1 MTERDLVLVNDLME
15 ICKLSDSPTINAFKL
30 GLIRGKCEQYL
41 SDHAEEK
48 EYPWNEIDP
57 EEKTGPVTTGKV
69 LNRSENSS
77 KSCTDEKKPTFE
89 EFCKQ
94 ETEKS
99 SDDYI
104 IKLLERRASHMNLKF
119 EISKRWLSD
128 NTCKFI
134 LKMLNDKGIVTMSD
148 FVTIFDDPDMY
159 QALLYPQSAK
169 SEIRKKLYSKFPNE
183 LQDSDRKKFAE
194 LYNTA
199 NDVPS
204 DKDPNGVGISSKNM
218 LRNFLCPDTKSNDA
232 YTSRYVNGFVKNGI
246 NNVNQLY
253 FFLQKNGLN
262 AITKIKGVG
271 HISESIVALY
281 AKMKEA

>member
-48 EYPWNEIDP
+48 EYTWNEVDS
-57 EEKTGPVTTGKV
+57 EEETGPVTTGKV

-89 EFCKQ
+89 EFC
-94 ETEKS
+94 EKEAEKN
-99 SDDYI
+99 DEYI

-134 LKMLNDKGIVTMSD
+134 SKMLNDKGIVTMSD
-148 FVTIFDDPDMY
+148 FVIIFDDPDMY
-159 QALLYPQSAK
+159 QALLYPQSVK
-169 SEIRKKLYSKFPNE
+169 SELRNKLYSKFPKD
-183 LQDSDRKKFAE
+183 LQDSDRKKFAD

-199 NDVPS
+199 NDGTDIS
-204 DKDPNGVGISSKNM
+204 YKDILS
-218 LRNFLCPDTKSNDA
+218 NFLFPDIKSKDA
-232 YTSRYVNGFVKNGI
+232 YVTRYTNALAKNNI

-262 AITKIKGVG
+262 AVNKLKGIG
-271 HISESIVALY
+271 HISDSIVALY

>member
-1 MTERDLVLVNDLME
+1 MTKGDLVLVNDLIE
-15 ICKLSDSPTINAFKL
+15 ISKLDRDPTVNAFKL

-41 SDHAEEK
+41 SDHSEEK
-48 EYPWNEIDP
+48 EYPFNEVDS
-57 EEKTGPVTTGKV
+57 EDSGPVTTGKV
-69 LNRSENSS
+69 LNRSENPS
-77 KSCTDEKKPTFE
+77 KSCTDDEKKPTFE

-94 ETEKS
+94 EAEK

-119 EISKRWLSD
+119 EISKRWVSD

-134 LKMLNDKGIVTMSD
+134 MKMLNDKGIVTMSD

-159 QALLYPQSAK
+159 NALLYPQSVK
-169 SEIRKKLYSKFPNE
+169 SELRNKLYSKFPKD
-183 LQDSDRKKFAE
+183 LQDSDRKKFAD

-204 DKDPNGVGISSKNM
+204 DKDPNGVGISSINM
-218 LRNFLCPDTKSNDA
+218 LRNFLCPEAKLNDA
-232 YTSRYVNGFVKNGI
+232 YASRYVNGFVRNGI
-246 NNVNQLY
+246 NNINQLY

-262 AITKIKGVG
+262 AVTKIKGVG

>member
-1 MTERDLVLVNDLME
+1 MTKGDLVLVNDLME
-15 ICKLSDSPTINAFKL
+15 ISKLDRDPTVNAFKL

-48 EYPWNEIDP
+48 EYPFNEVDS
-57 EEKTGPVTTGKV
+57 EDSGPVTTGKV

-89 EFCKQ
+89 EFCEK
-94 ETEKS
+94 EAEKS

-119 EISKRWLSD
+119 EINKRWSLSSQ
-128 NTCKFI
+128 KMI
-134 LKMLNDKGIVTMSD
+134 IKMLNDKGIITMSD
-148 FVTIFDDPDMY
+148 FVTLFDDPDMY
-159 QALLYPQSAK
+159 QTLLYPQSVK
-169 SEIRKKLYSKFPNE
+169 SELRNKLYSKFPKD
-183 LQDSDRKKFAE
+183 LQDSDRKKFADI
-194 LYNTA
+194 YNTA

-204 DKDPNGVGISSKNM
+204 DKDPNGVGISSINM
-218 LRNFLCPDTKSNDA
+218 LRNFLCPEAKLNDSYA
-232 YTSRYVNGFVKNGI
+232 TRYVNSFVRNCI
-246 NNVNQLY
+246 NNINQLY

>member
-1 MTERDLVLVNDLME
+1 MTKGDLVLVNDLME
-15 ICKLSDSPTINAFKL
+15 ISKLDRDPTINAFKL

-41 SDHAEEK
+41 SDHAEEE
-48 EYPWNEIDP
+48 EYPFNEVDSEDP
-57 EEKTGPVTTGKV
+57 GPVTTGKV
-69 LNRSENSS
+69 LNLSENSS

-94 ETEKS
+94 EAEK

-119 EISKRWLSD
+119 EISKRWISD

-134 LKMLNDKGIVTMSD
+134 MKMLNDKGIVTMSD

-169 SEIRKKLYSKFPNE
+169 SEVRKKLYSKFPNE

-199 NDVPS
+199 NDIPS
-204 DKDPNGVGISSKNM
+204 DNDPNGVGVSSKDM
-218 LRNFLCPDTKSNDA
+218 LSNFLCPDIKSKDA
-232 YTSRYVNGFVKNGI
+232 YASRYVNAFIRNNI
-246 NNVNQLY
+246 NNINQLY

-262 AITKIKGVG
+262 AVNKLKGIG
-271 HISESIVALY
+271 HVSESIVALY

>member
-1 MTERDLVLVNDLME
+1 MTKRDLILVNDLIE
-15 ICKLSDSPTINAFKL
+15 ISKLDRDPTVNAFKL
-30 GLIRGKCEQYL
+30 GLIRGKLEQYL
-41 SDHAEEK
+41 SDHAEDKTEEEK
-48 EYPWNEIDP
+48 EYPWNEVDS
-57 EEKTGPVTTGKV
+57 EETGPVTTGKV
-69 LNRSENSS
+69 LNRSENPS

-89 EFCKQ
+89 EFCEK
-94 ETEKS
+94 EAEKS
-99 SDDYI
+99 DEYI

-119 EISKRWLSD
+119 EISKRWVSD
-128 NTCKFI
+128 NARKFI

-169 SEIRKKLYSKFPNE
+169 SEVRKKLYSKFPNE

-199 NDVPS
+199 NDGS
-204 DKDPNGVGISSKNM
+204 GISSKDI
-218 LRNFLCPDTKSNDA
+218 LSNFLCPDAELKGAS
-232 YTSRYVNGFVKNGI
+232 YTSRYVNAFIRNNI
-246 NNVNQLY
+246 NNINQLY

-262 AITKIKGVG
+262 AVTKLKGVG
-271 HISESIVALY
+271 HVSESIVTLY

>member
-41 SDHAEEK
+41 SGHAEEK
-48 EYPWNEIDP
+48 EYPWNEIDS
-57 EEKTGPVTTGKV
+57 EENPGPVTTGKV

-89 EFCKQ
+89 EFCKR

-99 SDDYI
+99 SDDYV
-104 IKLLERRASHMNLKF
+104 IKLLERRGSHMNLKF
-119 EISKRWLSD
+119 EINKRWSLSSQ
-128 NTCKFI
+128 KMI
-134 LKMLNDKGIVTMSD
+134 IKMLNNRGIVTMTD
-148 FVTIFDDPDMY
+148 FMIILDDPDMY
-159 QALLYPQSAK
+159 NALLYPQSAK

-204 DKDPNGVGISSKNM
+204 DKDLNGIGISSKDM
-218 LRNFLCPDTKSNDA
+218 LRSFLCPEAKSNDA
-232 YTSRYVNGFVKNGI
+232 YASRYVNGFVRNGI
-246 NNVNQLY
+246 NNINQLY
-253 FFLQKNGLN
+253 FFLHKNGLN
-262 AITKIKGVG
+262 AVNKLKGVG
-271 HISESIVALY
+271 HVSESIVALY

>member
-15 ICKLSDSPTINAFKL
+15 ISKLDRDPTVNAFKL

-48 EYPWNEIDP
+48 EYPWNEVDSEDP
-57 EEKTGPVTTGKV
+57 GPVTTGKV

-94 ETEKS
+94 ETEKN
-99 SDDYI
+99 DDYI

-119 EISKRWLSD
+119 EISKRWNSD
-128 NTCKFI
+128 NACKFI

-183 LQDSDRKKFAE
+183 IQDSDRKKFAE

-199 NDVPS
+199 NDIPS
-204 DKDPNGVGISSKNM
+204 DNDPNGVGIGSKDA
-218 LRNFLCPDTKSNDA
+218 LSNFLCPDIKLKDA
-232 YTSRYVNGFVKNGI
+232 YVSRYVNAFVRNNI
-246 NNVNQLY
+246 NNINQLY

-262 AITKIKGVG
+262 AVNKLKGIG